1 MGLVQLNLHLLMRLI
16 LEKCFHHRIQM
27 LRLLLCLLL
36 RLLLCLLLRLL
47 LCLLLRLLLRRLHQ
61 TPSNRNLHLTRIW
74 RLPLLMPRKC
84 LHWWV
89 V

>member
-36 RLLLCLLLRLL
+36 CLLLLRLL
-47 LCLLLRLLLRRLHQ
+47 LLRLHQ

>member
-1 MGLVQLNLHLLMRLI
+1 MGLVQLNLHLPMRLI

-27 LRLLLCLLL
+27 LRLLLLRLLLL
-36 RLLLCLLLRLL
+36 RLLLLRLL
-47 LCLLLRLLLRRLHQ
+47 LLRLHQ